1 MAMKTFYKAVGSK
14 FVTTDELKRIIEREV
29 QTLTYLDSR

>member
-1 MAMKTFYKAVGSK
+1 MKTFYKAVGNQ

-29 QTLTYLDSR
+29 QSVTYLDNK